1 MRPATDLRETEVQRV
16 SFAPQELGDKGHGGD
31 YGGEGSSVNDDTALL
46 GVKNQK
52 QRTVTCASIT
62 MAICDH

>member
-16 SFAPQELGDKGHGGD
+16 SFAPQELGNKGHGGD

-52 QRTVTCASIT
+52 QRQ
-62 MAICDH
+62 